1 MNQTILRNLFYTLK
15 RFRTASVLNLFGLSF
30 AFAAFI
36 VIMMKVNYERGFDSC
51 YPEPE
56 RLVMLNLG
64 DPDNHTMGYLPRG
77 PIDYLMEQ
85 VPGFEY
91 GTIYAPAWGKTAL
104 YTDPKNPQYFYE
116 TPWAV
121 SPGFAK
127 WVGLKFIAGSDAEM
141 WQP

>member
-15 RFRTASVLNLFGLSF
+15 RFRTASALNLFGLSF

-116 TPWAV
+116 TPWRYRPA
-121 SPGFAK
+121 SPK
-127 WVGLKFIAGSDAEM
+127 W
-141 WQP
+141 

>member
-15 RFRTASVLNLFGLSF
+15 RFRTASALNLFGLSF

-36 VIMMKVNYERGFDSC
+36 VIMMKVSYEQNFDNC

-85 VPGFEY
+85 VPG
-91 GTIYAPAWGKTAL
+91 
-104 YTDPKNPQYFYE
+104 
-116 TPWAV
+116 
-121 SPGFAK
+121 
-127 WVGLKFIAGSDAEM
+127 
-141 WQP
+141 